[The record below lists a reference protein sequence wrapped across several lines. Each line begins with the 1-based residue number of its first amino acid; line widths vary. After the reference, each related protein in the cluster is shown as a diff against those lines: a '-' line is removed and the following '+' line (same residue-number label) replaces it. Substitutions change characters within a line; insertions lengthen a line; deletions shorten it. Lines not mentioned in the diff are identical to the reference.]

1 MYKNIDDLLNVILK
15 TNFDSLN
22 SVLEKYNGTDWE
34 KFIVLNR
41 INYYHYKLFKNDEY

>member
-22 SVLEKYNGTDWE
+22 SVLEKYNGVDVDDV
-34 KFIVLNR
+34 KKR
-41 INYYHYKLFKNDEY
+41 IYEWKNNTVI